1 MLLVIILTIVAFIVG
16 VAVTGEPPLAVSLA
30 ALTLFGTAI
39 STCTVIEKGDEKYAV
54 RDTTD
59 IQSAVTGSRIEG
71 SFVLGSGTV
80 EGKRYYAYW
89 TTRGTHRKGAVERGI
104 VKESNWD
111 IEIIETDTV
120 DSKIIFTEYKKED
133 TPWRTWVDDPYQ
145 RAEIFVPKGSIRYNY
160 KINAK

>member
-1 MLLVIILTIVAFIVG
+1 MLLVILLTIVVFVV
-16 VAVTGEPPLAVSLA
+16 VAIGTGKPPLALSLA
-30 ALTLFGTAI
+30 ALTLFVTAI

-71 SFVLGSGTV
+71 DFVLGTGMI
-80 EGKRYYAYW
+80 EDKRYYAYW
-89 TTRGTHRKGAVERGI
+89 TTEGTHREGAVERGI
-104 VKESNWD
+104 VKESDWD

-120 DSKIIFTEYKKED
+120 DSKIIFTEYKKEE
-133 TPWRTWVDDPYQ
+133 TPWRTWLDNPYQ

-160 KINAK
+160 KIDVK

>member
-1 MLLVIILTIVAFIVG
+1 MLLVILLTIVVFVV
-16 VAVTGEPPLAVSLA
+16 VAIGTGEPPLALSLA
-30 ALTLFGTAI
+30 GLTLFVTAL

-71 SFVLGSGTV
+71 DFVLGTGMI
-80 EGKRYYAYW
+80 EDKRYYAYW
-89 TTRGTHRKGAVERGI
+89 TTEGTHREGAVERGI
-104 VKESNWD
+104 VKESDWD

-120 DSKIIFTEYKKED
+120 DSKIIFTEYKKEE
-133 TPWRTWVDDPYQ
+133 TPWRTWLDNPYQ